1 MKFILFLFSY
11 MEIVFEQAQKF
22 KKKTEIEIQLINF
35 ISRN

>member
-1 MKFILFLFSY
+1 MKFILFFSSY
-11 MEIVFEQAQKF
+11 MEIVFEQTQKF